1 MDPITSSIVYGA
13 LISGGI
19 SALSG
24 KRGGD
29 ILKDAALGAATGAVL
44 GPGSAGAK
52 EAGQVTATQAA
63 KTAVTDPGTATQ
75 TIFPDVAKRTGMEY
89 VGKTQATP
97 GILDRARGGLE
108 SFSDVFRY
116 QTGPKAGTIDPLKV
130 GVGAGVLG
138 TGLYAAGV
146 FDPKTPPAPKIPGA
160 NLIYYSQPEAFRP
173 FGGEEIDPS
182 KFPDKPYANM
192 QEGGI
197 ADIDIQASKESPSG
211 IESLRERV
219 IIDAPFELTPELRD
233 EILRKYLARQD
244 VGEDVL
250 VEEYDTPEQKQMREL
265 TLMKQKLGML
275 SDAYGKDIVKP
286 STNQPSS
293 ASESTSAFKEGAL
306 VDKLPSKTNK
316 DENNKKNYKRTS
328 GKMVVDANNKG
339 SENKDTMLAQLADGE
354 FVTKSA
360 AVRGAG
366 IAMGADP
373 KNKDQQRE
381 MGAEFFYKQMAA
393 LDKLAR
399 SA

>member
-1 MDPITSSIVYGA
+1 MDPVTASIVYGA

-52 EAGQVTATQAA
+52 DATTVGATEAA
-63 KTAVTDPGTATQ
+63 KTAATSSFAADPNQLSLAQIGAEQAASSALGTPKPSPS
-75 TIFPDVAKRTGMEY
+75 FLD
-89 VGKTQATP
+89 KT
-97 GILDRARGGLE
+97 RSGLE
-108 SFSDVFRY
+108 SFSDLFRY
-116 QTGPKAGTIDPLKV
+116 QSGPKEGTIDPLKV
-130 GVGAGVLG
+130 GVGAGTLG
-138 TGLYAAGV
+138 AGLYAAGV
-146 FDPKTPPAPKIPGA
+146 FDPKTPPPPKTPGA

-173 FGGEEIDPS
+173 FGGQEIDPS
-182 KFPDKPYANM
+182 KFPEKPYANM

-197 ADIDIQASKESPSG
+197 AN
-211 IESLRERV
+211 
-219 IIDAPFELTPELRD
+219 LTPASDRD
-233 EILRKYLARQD
+233 LQAINESTSA
-244 VGEDVL
+244 
-250 VEEYDTPEQKQMREL
+250 MREIM
-265 TLMKQKLGML
+265 LMKEIEEMKNKLAIL
-275 SDAYGKDIVKP
+275 SEAYGKDIVNP
-286 STNQPSS
+286 STNQPGS
-293 ASESTSAFKEGAL
+293 AQESTSAFKDGAL
-306 VDKLPSKTNK
+306 VDQLPSKTNK

-328 GKMVVDANNKG
+328 GKLVVDANGKG

-366 IAMGADP
+366 IAMGASP
-373 KNKDQQRE
+373 KDKEQQRQ

>member
-1 MDPITSSIVYGA
+1 MDPVTASIVYGA

-44 GPGSAGAK
+44 GPSSAGAK
-52 EAGQVTATQAA
+52 EAGTTAVTQQAA
-63 KTAVTDPGTATQ
+63 QTAVTDPGIATQ
-75 TIFPDVAKRTGMEY
+75 TMFPDVAKRTGMELI
-89 VGKTQATP
+89 GGTPKPSPSLLDKT
-97 GILDRARGGLE
+97 RGGLE
-108 SFSDVFRY
+108 SFSDLFRY
-116 QTGPKAGTIDPLKV
+116 QSGPKAGTIDPLKV
-130 GVGAGVLG
+130 GVGAGTLG
-138 TGLYAAGV
+138 AGLYASGV
-146 FDPKTPPAPKIPGA
+146 FDPTTPPPPKTPGA

-173 FGGEEIDPS
+173 FGGQEIDPS
-182 KFPDKPYANM
+182 KFPEKPYANM

-197 ADIDIQASKESPSG
+197 ANLTPASDRDIQYARDVQEKLYGLNNLSPASDRDLQAINESTS
-211 IESLRERV
+211 
-219 IIDAPFELTPELRD
+219 T
-233 EILRKYLARQD
+233 
-244 VGEDVL
+244 
-250 VEEYDTPEQKQMREL
+250 MREIM
-265 TLMKQKLGML
+265 LMKEIEEMKNKLAIL
-275 SDAYGKDIVKP
+275 SEAYGKDIVNP
-286 STNQPSS
+286 STNQPGS
-293 ASESTSAFKEGAL
+293 AQESTSAFKDGAL
-306 VDKLPSKTNK
+306 VDQLPSKTNK

-328 GKMVVDANNKG
+328 GKLVVDANGKG

-366 IAMGADP
+366 IAMGASP
-373 KNKDQQRE
+373 KDTEQQRQ

>member
-1 MDPITSSIVYGA
+1 MDPFTASIVYGA

-44 GPGSAGAK
+44 GPSSAGAK
-52 EAGQVTATQAA
+52 EAGTTAVTQQAA
-63 KTAVTDPGTATQ
+63 QTAVTDPGIATQ
-75 TIFPDVAKRTGMEY
+75 TMFPDVAKRTGMELI
-89 VGKTQATP
+89 GGTPKPSPSLLDKT
-97 GILDRARGGLE
+97 RGGLE
-108 SFSDVFRY
+108 SFSDLFRY

-130 GVGAGVLG
+130 GVGAGTLG
-138 TGLYAAGV
+138 AGLYASGV
-146 FDPKTPPAPKIPGA
+146 FDPTTPPPPKTPGA

-173 FGGEEIDPS
+173 FGGQEIDPS
-182 KFPDKPYANM
+182 KFPEKPYANM

-197 ADIDIQASKESPSG
+197 ANLSPASDRDIQYARDVQEKLYGLNNLSPASDRDLQAINESTS
-211 IESLRERV
+211 
-219 IIDAPFELTPELRD
+219 A
-233 EILRKYLARQD
+233 
-244 VGEDVL
+244 
-250 VEEYDTPEQKQMREL
+250 MREIM
-265 TLMKQKLGML
+265 LMKEIEEMKNKLAIL
-275 SDAYGKDIVKP
+275 SEAYGKDIVNP
-286 STNQPSS
+286 STNQPGS
-293 ASESTSAFKEGAL
+293 AQESTSAFKDGAL
-306 VDKLPSKTNK
+306 VDQIPSKTNK

-328 GKMVVDANNKG
+328 GKLVVDANGKG

-366 IAMGADP
+366 IAMGASP
-373 KNKDQQRE
+373 KDKEQQRQ

>member
-1 MDPITSSIVYGA
+1 MDPFTASIVYGA

-44 GPGSAGAK
+44 GPSSAGAK
-52 EAGQVTATQAA
+52 EAGTTAVTQQAA
-63 KTAVTDPGTATQ
+63 QTAVTDPGIATQ
-75 TIFPDVAKRTGMEY
+75 TMFPDVAKRTGMELI
-89 VGKTQATP
+89 GGTPKPSPSLLDKT
-97 GILDRARGGLE
+97 RGGLE
-108 SFSDVFRY
+108 SFSDLFRY

-130 GVGAGVLG
+130 GVGAGTLG
-138 TGLYAAGV
+138 AGLYAAGV
-146 FDPKTPPAPKIPGA
+146 FDPKTPPPPKTPGA

-173 FGGEEIDPS
+173 FGGQEIDPS
-182 KFPDKPYANM
+182 KFPEKPYANM

-197 ADIDIQASKESPSG
+197 ANLSPASDRDIQYARDVQEKLYGLNNLSPASDRDLQAINESTS
-211 IESLRERV
+211 
-219 IIDAPFELTPELRD
+219 A
-233 EILRKYLARQD
+233 
-244 VGEDVL
+244 
-250 VEEYDTPEQKQMREL
+250 MREIM
-265 TLMKQKLGML
+265 LMKEIEEMKNKLAIL
-275 SDAYGKDIVKP
+275 SEAYGKDIVNP
-286 STNQPSS
+286 STNQPGS
-293 ASESTSAFKEGAL
+293 AQESTSAFKDGAL
-306 VDKLPSKTNK
+306 VDQIPSKTNK

-328 GKMVVDANNKG
+328 GKLVVDANGKG

-366 IAMGADP
+366 IAMGASP
-373 KNKDQQRE
+373 KDKEQQRQ

>member
-1 MDPITSSIVYGA
+1 MDPFTASIVYGA

-44 GPGSAGAK
+44 GPSSAGAK
-52 EAGQVTATQAA
+52 EAGTTAVTQQAA
-63 KTAVTDPGTATQ
+63 QTAVTDPGIATQ
-75 TIFPDVAKRTGMEY
+75 TMFPDVAKRTGMELI
-89 VGKTQATP
+89 GGTPPTSPSLLDKT
-97 GILDRARGGLE
+97 RGGLE
-108 SFSDVFRY
+108 SFSDLFRY

-130 GVGAGVLG
+130 GVGAGTLG
-138 TGLYAAGV
+138 AGLYASGV
-146 FDPKTPPAPKIPGA
+146 FDPTTPPPPKTPGA

-173 FGGEEIDPS
+173 FGGQEIDPS
-182 KFPDKPYANM
+182 KFPEKPYANM

-197 ADIDIQASKESPSG
+197 ANLSPASDRDIQYARDVQEKLYGLNNLSPASDRDLQAINESTS
-211 IESLRERV
+211 
-219 IIDAPFELTPELRD
+219 A
-233 EILRKYLARQD
+233 
-244 VGEDVL
+244 
-250 VEEYDTPEQKQMREL
+250 MREIM
-265 TLMKQKLGML
+265 LMKEIEEMKNKLAIL
-275 SDAYGKDIVKP
+275 SEAYGKDIVNP
-286 STNQPSS
+286 STNQPGS
-293 ASESTSAFKEGAL
+293 AQESTSAFKDGAL
-306 VDKLPSKTNK
+306 VDQIPSKTNK

-328 GKMVVDANNKG
+328 GKLVVDANGKG

-366 IAMGADP
+366 IAMGASP
-373 KNKDQQRE
+373 KDKEQQRQ

>member
-1 MDPITSSIVYGA
+1 MDPVTASIVYGA

-44 GPGSAGAK
+44 GPSSAGAK
-52 EAGQVTATQAA
+52 DAGTSAVVQQTAQ
-63 KTAVTDPGTATQ
+63 TAVTDPGIATQ
-75 TIFPDVAKRTGMEY
+75 TMFPDVAKRTGMELI
-89 VGKTQATP
+89 GGAPQPSPSLLDKT
-97 GILDRARGGLE
+97 RGGLE
-108 SFSDVFRY
+108 SFSDLFRY
-116 QTGPKAGTIDPLKV
+116 QTGQKAGTIDPLKV
-130 GVGAGVLG
+130 GVGAGTLG
-138 TGLYAAGV
+138 AGLYAAGV
-146 FDPKTPPAPKIPGA
+146 FDPKTPPPPKTPGA

-173 FGGEEIDPS
+173 FGGQEIDPS
-182 KFPDKPYANM
+182 KFPEKPYANM

-197 ADIDIQASKESPSG
+197 ANLSQINESTS
-211 IESLRERV
+211 
-219 IIDAPFELTPELRD
+219 A
-233 EILRKYLARQD
+233 
-244 VGEDVL
+244 
-250 VEEYDTPEQKQMREL
+250 MREIM
-265 TLMKQKLGML
+265 LMKEIEEMKNKLAIL
-275 SDAYGKDIVKP
+275 SEAYGKDIVNP
-286 STNQPSS
+286 STNQPGS
-293 ASESTSAFKEGAL
+293 AQESTSAFKDGAL
-306 VDKLPSKTNK
+306 VDQLPSKTNK

-328 GKMVVDANNKG
+328 GKLVVDANGKG

-366 IAMGADP
+366 IAMGASP
-373 KNKDQQRE
+373 KDKEQQRQ

>member
-1 MDPITSSIVYGA
+1 MDPFTASIVYGA

-44 GPGSAGAK
+44 GPSSAGAK
-52 EAGQVTATQAA
+52 EAGTTAVTQQAA
-63 KTAVTDPGTATQ
+63 QTAVTDPGIATQ
-75 TIFPDVAKRTGMEY
+75 TMFPDVAKRTGMELI
-89 VGKTQATP
+89 GGTPPTSPSLLDKT
-97 GILDRARGGLE
+97 RGGLE
-108 SFSDVFRY
+108 SFSDLFRY
-116 QTGPKAGTIDPLKV
+116 QSGPKAGTIDPLKV
-130 GVGAGVLG
+130 GVGAGTLG
-138 TGLYAAGV
+138 AGLYASGV
-146 FDPKTPPAPKIPGA
+146 FDPTTPPPPKTPGA

-173 FGGEEIDPS
+173 FGGQEIDPS
-182 KFPDKPYANM
+182 KFPEKPYANM

-197 ADIDIQASKESPSG
+197 ANLSPASDRDIQYARDVQEKLYGLNNLSPASDRDLQAINESTS
-211 IESLRERV
+211 
-219 IIDAPFELTPELRD
+219 A
-233 EILRKYLARQD
+233 
-244 VGEDVL
+244 
-250 VEEYDTPEQKQMREL
+250 MREIM
-265 TLMKQKLGML
+265 LMKEIEEMKNKLAIL
-275 SDAYGKDIVKP
+275 SEAYGKDIVNP
-286 STNQPSS
+286 STNQPGS
-293 ASESTSAFKEGAL
+293 AQESTSAFKDGAL
-306 VDKLPSKTNK
+306 VDQIPSKTNK

-328 GKMVVDANNKG
+328 GKLVVDANGKG

-366 IAMGADP
+366 IAMGASP
-373 KNKDQQRE
+373 KDKEQQRQ

>member
-1 MDPITSSIVYGA
+1 MDPVTASIVYGA

-52 EAGQVTATQAA
+52 EAGTTAVTQQAA
-63 KTAVTDPGTATQ
+63 QTAVTDPGIATQ
-75 TIFPDVAKRTGMEY
+75 TMFPDVAKRTGMELI
-89 VGKTQATP
+89 GGAPQPSPSLLDKT
-97 GILDRARGGLE
+97 RGGLE
-108 SFSDVFRY
+108 SFSDLFRY
-116 QTGPKAGTIDPLKV
+116 QTGQKAGTIDPLKV
-130 GVGAGVLG
+130 GVGAGTLG
-138 TGLYAAGV
+138 AGLYAAGV
-146 FDPKTPPAPKIPGA
+146 FDPTTPPPPKTPGA

-173 FGGEEIDPS
+173 FGGQEIDPS
-182 KFPDKPYANM
+182 KFPEKPYANM

-197 ADIDIQASKESPSG
+197 ANLSPASDRDLQAINESTS
-211 IESLRERV
+211 
-219 IIDAPFELTPELRD
+219 A
-233 EILRKYLARQD
+233 
-244 VGEDVL
+244 
-250 VEEYDTPEQKQMREL
+250 MREIM
-265 TLMKQKLGML
+265 LMKEIEEMKNKLAIL
-275 SDAYGKDIVKP
+275 SEAYGKDIVNP
-286 STNQPSS
+286 STNQPGS
-293 ASESTSAFKEGAL
+293 AQESTSAFKDGAL
-306 VDKLPSKTNK
+306 VDQLPSKTNK

-328 GKMVVDANNKG
+328 GKLVVDANGKG

-366 IAMGADP
+366 IAMGASP
-373 KNKDQQRE
+373 KDKEQQRQ